1 MPPVKYFEVREKP
14 ALFLSMTSLTVG
26 EFDALVTLFGKVWAR
41 NHQQDEKKRG
51 RPPEIKTNEERLF
64 FVLFYHKTYPLQEVL
79 GYFFGIS
86 QERACELVSEYT
98 QILKITIAEAG
109 EAPARLP
116 ETLKK
121 ILETIQARTI
131 SLMEP
136 SDVFSGQGITKHR
149 EDSTVGKNGRI
160 QSKIISLLTQKHE
173 KSNT

>member
-1 MPPVKYFEVREKP
+1 
-14 ALFLSMTSLTVG
+14 MTSLTIG
-26 EFDALVTLFGKVWAR
+26 EFDELASLFGKVWSR
-41 NHQQDEKKRG
+41 HHQQDENKKRG

-98 QILKITIAEAG
+98 KILKITLTEAD

-116 ETLKK
+116 EGLKK
-121 ILETIQARTI
+121 ILETIQEKTI

-136 SDVFSGQGITKHR
+136 SDAFSGPKITKHR
-149 EDSTVGKNGRI
+149 EDSTVGKSERI
-160 QSKIISLLTQKHE
+160 RSKIISLLTQTLE